1 MLQRTKIVQHRINDQ
16 HFSGRLEDGHGDV
29 EMIGPERSGTM
40 TTKAKSTHSKVKQAK
55 QSADANKET
64 MEQAMTM
71 NKEQVE
77 KASKSILKGYDD
89 MTQLSQKNVEA
100 IVAAG
105 NVWAKGAE
113 SIGKAYFNMLQVSAE
128 AGVEATQ
135 AMFAAK
141 TVKEA
146 VDLQSGFAKS
156 NVETLVTEGKK
167 INEITAKVANEAFEP
182 IQAQLNETVETLL
195 KQTAR

>member
-1 MLQRTKIVQHRINDQ
+1 
-16 HFSGRLEDGHGDV
+16 
-29 EMIGPERSGTM
+29 M
-40 TTKAKSTHSKVKQAK
+40 TTKSKSTHSKVKQAK
-55 QSADANKET
+55 PAANGNTET

-71 NKEQVE
+71 TKENVE

-100 IVAAG
+100 FVAAG
-105 NVWAKGAE
+105 SLWAKGAE

-135 AMFAAK
+135 AIFAAK

-156 NVETLVTEGKK
+156 NTETLVSEGKK
-167 INEITAKVANEAFEP
+167 INEITVKVANEAFAP
-182 IQAQLNETVETLL
+182 IQAQVNDTVETLL

>member
-1 MLQRTKIVQHRINDQ
+1 
-16 HFSGRLEDGHGDV
+16 
-29 EMIGPERSGTM
+29 M

-55 QSADANKET
+55 PSADANKET

-71 NKEQVE
+71 TKEQVE
-77 KASKSILKGYDD
+77 KTSKSILKGYDD

-100 IVAAG
+100 ILAAG

-113 SIGKAYFNMLQVSAE
+113 TIGKAYFNMLQVSAE

>member
-1 MLQRTKIVQHRINDQ
+1 
-16 HFSGRLEDGHGDV
+16 
-29 EMIGPERSGTM
+29 M
-40 TTKAKSTHSKVKQAK
+40 TSKGKSTHSKGKQAK
-55 QSADANKET
+55 QAAYLNTET

-71 NKEQVE
+71 TKEQVE
-77 KASKSILKGYDD
+77 KASKSVLKGYDD
-89 MTQLSQKNVEA
+89 MTQLGQKNVEA
-100 IVAAG
+100 FVAAG

-113 SIGKAYFNMLQVSAE
+113 SIGKAYFNMLQVTAE
-128 AGVEATQ
+128 ASVEATQ

-156 NVETLVTEGKK
+156 NAETIVSEGKK
-167 INEITAKVANEAFEP
+167 INEITAKVANEAFAP
-182 IQAQLNETVETLL
+182 IQTQVNETMEVLF